1 MYLLSFD
8 IGIKNL
14 AYCLIELDQQ
24 RNRRI
29 CQWNIIDLSFEDNSD
44 TDLNYLIQN
53 YKKMKINDLKSY
65 MTKFSLDT
73 KNKKSEL
80 VKSVEQYLQQQKIIK
95 KKPSILDTSQILVQ
109 KLDKLTF
116 LNQVDTILIENQPSL
131 KNPVMKSIQMI
142 IYTYF
147 VIRGIID
154 SQYLKDL
161 KFISARN
168 KLKKCETIDQFK
180 GKNKNYKD
188 RKKLAV
194 SYCSYLI
201 NDDFDNL
208 KLFNQSP
215 KKDDLADCY
224 LQGIYYFDYCHK

>member
-8 IGIKNL
+8 VGIKNL

-24 RNRRI
+24 KKRQI
-29 CQWNIIDLSFEDNSD
+29 CQWDIIDLSFEDNSD
-44 TDLNYLIQN
+44 TNLNYLIQN

-65 MTKFSLDT
+65 MAKYNLNSKD
-73 KNKKSEL
+73 KKSEL
-80 VKSVEQYLQQQKIIK
+80 IKSVEHYLQQQKIIK
-95 KKPSILDTSQILVQ
+95 KNPTILETSQILVQ
-109 KLDKLTF
+109 KLDKLSF

-142 IYTYF
+142 LYTYF
-147 VIRGIID
+147 VIRGFID
-154 SQYLKDL
+154 SQYLKQL

-194 SYCSYLI
+194 EYCSYLI
-201 NDDFDNL
+201 NEDEENS
-208 KLFNQSP
+208 KLFNKSP

-224 LQGIYYFDYCHK
+224 LQGIYYFDYCLK